1 MHCLLCD
8 DYIAEEASW
17 YSFFIRP
24 HDRYICNLCERKLSY
39 ITGEFCHGCGRPLS
53 SLDPAYRYGE
63 ICRDCMKWKEENCFP
78 FIKNRSTYVYNDGMK
93 EILARFKFRGDAELV
108 KVFQI
113 GFVSTFQK
121 YFSNAQFLIP
131 VPLSKEREYERGFNQ
146 AERLAA
152 CLPIPILPTSLTR
165 KETEKQSKKGRIE
178 RIAAANPFYF
188 QEEECLTGQHL
199 VIIDDV
205 YTTGITVR
213 QVGELLYHA
222 GAQSVSS
229 LTLCRG

>member
-17 YSFFIRP
+17 YSFFIRS
-24 HDRYICNLCERKLSY
+24 HDRCICNLCERKLSY
-39 ITGEFCHGCGRPLS
+39 IIGECCYDCGRPFS
-53 SLDPAYRYGE
+53 SLDPAYRCGD
-63 ICRDCMKWKEENCFP
+63 ICRDCVKWKEENRFP
-78 FIKNRSTYVYNDGMK
+78 FIMNRSTYVYHDGMK

-108 KVFQI
+108 KIFQV

-152 CLPIPILPTSLTR
+152 CLPIPIFPTSLTR

-178 RIAAANPFYF
+178 RMAAANPFYF
-188 QEEECLTGQHL
+188 QEEERLTGQHL
-199 VIIDDV
+199 LIIDDV

-213 QVGELLYHA
+213 QVGKLLYHA